1 MAMSGGAR
9 FTSGPDGKVVVGSGP
24 CGGCLFCRLGK
35 QAFCEGADV
44 AEVLRPDALEMRF
57 FMSGEKLR
65 EVGALAKAARE
76 FGSDVSDETM
86 GARVVAKVLS
96 LCLEQRRDA
105 AFAEVERKSE
115 EGLREFEEAYGG
127 LEVLEGNN

>member
-1 MAMSGGAR
+1 MSEGGAR
-9 FTSGPDGKVVVGSGP
+9 FTLGPNGSVVVGSSP

-44 AEVLRPDALEMRF
+44 AEVLRPDGLEMRF
-57 FMSGEKLR
+57 FMSGDRLR
-65 EVGALAKAARE
+65 EVGALAKVAHE
-76 FGSDVSDETM
+76 FASGMSDETM
-86 GARVVAKVLS
+86 GEQLVAKVLS

-105 AFAEVERKSE
+105 AFAEVERRSE
-115 EGLREFEEAYGG
+115 EGLREFEGAYGG

>member
-1 MAMSGGAR
+1 MSEQGGR
-9 FTSGPDGKVVVGSGP
+9 VVVGSGP

-35 QAFCEGADV
+35 QALCEGTDV
-44 AEVLRPDALEMRF
+44 EEVLRPDALEMRF

-65 EVGALAKAARE
+65 EVGAFAKASHEYGAE
-76 FGSDVSDETM
+76 LSDESV
-86 GARVVAKVLS
+86 GEKLVAKVLS

-105 AFAEVERKSE
+105 AFAEVERRSE